1 MEFLVIALYMLPA
14 LIALMRSHVNSTPIV
29 IVNLF
34 FGWTILGWI
43 VCLAWAFSAQPEK
56 KAN

>member
-1 MEFLVIALYMLPA
+1 MEFLVIALYMLPTLFA
-14 LIALMRSHVNSTPIV
+14 LARSHRNTAPIL
-29 IVNLF
+29 IVNLC

-56 KAN
+56 AS

>member
-1 MEFLVIALYMLPA
+1 MEFMIIALYMLPTLFA
-14 LIALMRSHVNSTPIV
+14 MARSHANTTPIF

-43 VCLAWAFSAQPEK
+43 VCLAWAFSAQEK